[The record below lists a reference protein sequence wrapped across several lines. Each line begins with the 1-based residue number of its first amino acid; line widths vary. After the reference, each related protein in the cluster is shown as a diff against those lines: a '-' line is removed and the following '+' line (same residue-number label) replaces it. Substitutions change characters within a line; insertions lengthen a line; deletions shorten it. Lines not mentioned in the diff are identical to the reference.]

1 MSIDIRLLAPDDAD
15 LIANSAHLFDEK
27 PRPGRT
33 SDFLSRPDHFIW
45 FALENGRAIG
55 FVSASL
61 YRNADKQD
69 EIFIHE
75 LGVDAEARRNGV
87 GTKLIEIV
95 KGKARELGCGHV
107 FVFAEGDDGRAQQF
121 YRSLQGKEEAAVMF
135 GWDIE

>member
-1 MSIDIRLLAPDDAD
+1 MSIVIRLLTPEDAG
-15 LIANSAHLFDEK
+15 LIANSAHLFDEQ
-27 PRPGRT
+27 PLPVQT

-69 EIFIHE
+69 EMFIHE
-75 LGVDAEARRNGV
+75 LGVDACARRKGV
-87 GTKLIEIV
+87 GSKLVEIV
-95 KGKARELGCGHV
+95 TGKARELGCGHV

-121 YRSLQGKEEAAVMF
+121 YRSLEGKEEQAVMF
-135 GWDIE
+135 GWEIA